1 MTAVIISRVPT
12 SRRNRF
18 GLLWN
23 GANRR
28 IMKAM
33 VNVAKELGIHTLAE
47 GMETQEQRMFL
58 QEIGCELSQGYLY
71 HRPEPIAAMIYRQK
85 NGQKP
90 RAFETVEEREA
101 MIEKWYRE
109 EQA

>member
-1 MTAVIISRVPT
+1 
-12 SRRNRF
+12 
-18 GLLWN
+18 
-23 GANRR
+23 
-28 IMKAM
+28 
-33 VNVAKELGIHTLAE
+33 
-47 GMETQEQRMFL
+47 
-58 QEIGCELSQGYLY
+58 
-71 HRPEPIAAMIYRQK
+71 MIYRQK